1 MGAFDKIKAGLE
13 EAVAFER
20 GELKAKSRTMTVQP
34 ICRFN
39 AAEIRE
45 IRKSAGMTQT
55 LFAKFMGVSV
65 KTVEAW
71 ECGRNQP
78 IGAACRLLFLTKADP
93 LFPQKAGI
101 VVS

>member
-1 MGAFDKIKAGLE
+1 MSAFDKIKTGLK
-13 EAVAFER
+13 EAVAYER
-20 GELKAKSRTMTVQP
+20 GELKAKTKKMTVQP
-34 ICRFN
+34 VHRF
-39 AAEIRE
+39 AAEEIRE
-45 IRKSAGMTQT
+45 IRKNAGMTQT

-93 LFPQKAGI
+93 LFPQKSGI